1 MRVITLRG
9 KRLDFSWRKN
19 LIQGRE
25 FPKFIPR
32 TRDISK
38 GDRISAAKEMIPFVR
53 KEVEAFNVELII
65 IQREKGQGASIPILS
80 TNFYQ

>member
-1 MRVITLRG
+1 M
-9 KRLDFSWRKN
+9 DFSWRKN